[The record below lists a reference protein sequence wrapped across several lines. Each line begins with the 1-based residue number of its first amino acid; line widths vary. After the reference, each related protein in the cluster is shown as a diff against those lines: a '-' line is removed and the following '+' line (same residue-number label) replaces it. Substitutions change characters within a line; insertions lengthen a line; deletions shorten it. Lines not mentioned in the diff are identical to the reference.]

1 MIRFYLTTLA
11 LMSCICLYAQG
22 WQPAGA
28 RSMSMANSTVALT
41 DVWSFHHNPAGLAF
55 VENTSAGL
63 SYENRFLLKEL
74 QTQAAVVA
82 HPLKVG
88 VISAGAQLY
97 GHRAYRTTRVGL
109 GYSMLLG
116 EKISAGVQLNY
127 QGIRI
132 DHYGSKGTL
141 TAEAGI
147 LAKVNSKVSLG
158 FSVMNLGMAKLS
170 EFEDDRFSTF
180 MRLGLNYEIS
190 SKVAILAEIEKSI
203 ETKLRVKGG
212 MEYEILDRFYLR
224 MGAASNPT
232 EITFGFGYE
241 FKNRLK
247 MDMGSAWQPH
257 LGWSP
262 HFGLTYELLN
272 KKHA

>member
-1 MIRFYLTTLA
+1 MIRFYLTTFA
-11 LMSCICLYAQG
+11 LLTCAFIQAQG

-28 RSMSMANSTVALT
+28 RSMSMANSTVALD
-41 DVWSFHHNPAGLAF
+41 DVWSYHHNPAGLAF
-55 VENTSAGL
+55 VKSTSAGL

-88 VISAGAQLY
+88 VISAGAQMY
-97 GHRAYRTTRVGL
+97 GYRAYRTTRVGL

-132 DHYGSKGTL
+132 DNYGSKGTVS
-141 TAEAGI
+141 AEAGI
-147 LAKVNSKVSLG
+147 LAKINSKISLG
-158 FSVMNLGMAKLS
+158 FSVMNIGMAKLTA
-170 EFEDDRFSTF
+170 FEDDRFSTY
-180 MRLGLNYEIS
+180 MRLGLNYQIS
-190 SKVAILAEIEKSI
+190 SKVAILAEVEKSI
-203 ETKLRVKGG
+203 ETKLRVKAG
-212 MEYEILDRFYLR
+212 MEYELVERFFFRL
-224 MGAASNPT
+224 GAASNPT
-232 EITFGFGYE
+232 EITFGIGYE

-247 MDMGSAWQPH
+247 IDLGSAWHQH

-272 KKHA
+272 KKND

>member
-1 MIRFYLTTLA
+1 MSRILLIVFA
-11 LMSCICLYAQG
+11 LLSSVNIHAQG

-28 RSMSMANSTVALT
+28 RSMSMANSTVALA
-41 DVWSFHHNPAGLAF
+41 DVWSYHHNPAGLAF
-55 VENTSAGL
+55 VKSTSAGL

-82 HPLKVG
+82 QPLKVG
-88 VISAGAQLY
+88 VLSAGAQMY
-97 GHRAYRTTRVGL
+97 GYRAYRTTRVGL

-132 DHYGSKGTL
+132 DNYGSKGTV
-141 TAEAGI
+141 TAEAGF
-147 LAKVNSKVSLG
+147 LAKINSKVSLG
-158 FSVMNLGMAKLS
+158 FSVMNIGMAKLT

-180 MRLGLNYEIS
+180 MRLGLNYQIS
-190 SKVAILAEIEKSI
+190 SKVSILAEIEKSI
-203 ETKLRVKGG
+203 ETKLRVKAG
-212 MEYEILDRFYLR
+212 MEYELLDRFFFR

-247 MDMGSAWQPH
+247 IDLGSAWHQH

-272 KKHA
+272 KKHD